1 MKRYIAMALGLLL
14 LAAPGAFA
22 QISTGNIYGTV
33 VDAQGGV
40 LPGATVTLSGDF
52 GTRTVVTTAGG
63 EFRFLS
69 LDSGRY
75 KLTVSLAGFAS
86 IAREVVVTS
95 GENVNLPFT
104 MKVAG
109 VQETVEVLGETPLVD
124 VKKRGTSTTMVTDEL
139 QKVPN
144 ARDPWGVLKN
154 VPGVLLDRMNIAG
167 NENGQQANA
176 GAKGTI
182 EGDKSWS
189 IDGLVVTD
197 MTATGGSPSYFDF
210 DAFQEIA
217 VTTGGA
223 DLQTASPG
231 IGINL
236 VTKRGTN
243 RLHGG
248 GRGFLTPHQMESSNL
263 PSALVG
269 DPRLENPD
277 GSFRD
282 QADHIQQINDYG
294 FDLGGPIIKDRL
306 WFYGSWGKQDI
317 RLVRLTGT
325 DDKTQLKSYN
335 VKLNWQAT
343 RNTMVSG
350 FFFDGIKA
358 KTGRSPGSGLNEPS
372 TFLWDQGNAYQ
383 ENRPHGLWKVEVNQT
398 FSPNFFVSA
407 KAAYYNTGF
416 GLFSRDENQSYTYDY
431 VAGQTVGAY
440 YDYFPVRPQKT
451 LDLGGN
457 YFFQGMGGS
466 HELKF
471 GFGYRE
477 VTTSTNFHWTGNQLV
492 GYINSATD
500 YEARLYR
507 EGAPGAEGKYMD
519 FYAGDVFTKDRL
531 SVNVGVRWDN
541 QKAKNTPASAPA
553 NASFPDILPGLTY
566 GGDTDYPI
574 NWKNI
579 SPRVGL
585 SYALDDARKT
595 VARASYAR
603 YYSQLQFTWV
613 QDENP
618 VTPGYLSY
626 GWNDANGDRLVQ
638 PDEVLFN
645 DFRGANGIDPN
656 NPTSAGSTPDR
667 IDRDLKAPHT
677 DEFIVGVD
685 HELMPN
691 FAVGAAYT
699 YRRNG
704 DLTYRPH
711 IAAACP
717 ANPTAGNCPII
728 QPNLYTPNDP
738 VSSGGYTVF
747 TYSPPDDLV
756 EAGSFGRLR
765 TNQPGYVQNFNGLD
779 LTMTKRLS
787 NKWMGRIAF
796 SWNAFKQNYSGVTPV
811 NGGGGTQGGIG
822 GPGGGR
828 YNGNPTPTDLNSLT
842 NDYVAAQS
850 GGSGRAT
857 FYTTPTWQIYANAL
871 YQLPWNLEA
880 SGAIFGRQGQIEP
893 LYIKASA
900 GADGSFNV
908 LATPTVDAVRYSGV
922 WDLDLRL
929 AKNVKLSESAAI
941 TLSIEG
947 FNIFNSGTTLQQ
959 FRQVNSDSFQR
970 IDEILSPRI
979 FRLGARL
986 TF

>member
-1 MKRYIAMALGLLL
+1 MKRYLALALALL
-14 LAAPGAFA
+14 LAGAGAAVA
-22 QISTGNIYGTV
+22 QIATGNIYGTV
-33 VDAQGGV
+33 TDEQGAV
-40 LPGATVTLSGDF
+40 LPAVTVTLSGDF
-52 GTRTVVTTAGG
+52 GTRTTTSSSRG
-63 EFRFLS
+63 EFRFLN

-75 KLTVSLAGFAS
+75 KLEVTMQGFGS
-86 IAREVVVTS
+86 VNREVVVTA

-104 MKVAG
+104 LKVAT
-109 VQETVEVLGETPLVD
+109 VQETIEVSGETPLVD
-124 VKKRGTSTTMVTDEL
+124 VKKRGTSTTLISDEL
-139 QKVPN
+139 EKVPN

-154 VPGVLLDRMNIAG
+154 VPGVMLDRMNIAG

-176 GAKGTI
+176 GAKGSI
-182 EGDKSWS
+182 EGDKTWA

-210 DAFQEIA
+210 DAFQEIN

-223 DLQTASPG
+223 NLVVGSPG

-243 RLHGG
+243 RFRGG
-248 GRGFLTPHQMESSNL
+248 ARGFLTHDDLQSSNL
-263 PSALVG
+263 PAALVH

-277 GSFRD
+277 GTFRD
-282 QADHIQQINDYG
+282 QADHIQQISDYG
-294 FDLGGPIIKDRL
+294 FDLGGPILKDKL
-306 WFYGSWGKQDI
+306 WFYGSWGRQDI
-317 RLVRLTGT
+317 RLVRLVGT
-325 DDKTQLKSYN
+325 PDKTKLTSYN

-343 RNTMVSG
+343 KDTMVSG
-350 FFFDGIKA
+350 FFFDGLKE

-372 TFLWDQGNAYQ
+372 SFLWDQSNAY
-383 ENRPHGLWKVEVNQT
+383 EKNRPHGLWKLEVNQT
-398 FSPNFFVSA
+398 FSPSFFMSA

-416 GLFSRDENQSYTYDY
+416 GLFSRDENTSYTYDY
-431 VAGQTVGAY
+431 VRGVTLGAF
-440 YDYFPVRPQKT
+440 YDYFPVRPQKA
-451 LDLGGN
+451 LDVDGD
-457 YFFQGMGGS
+457 YFVQATGGS

-492 GYINSATD
+492 GFINSDTD

-507 EGAPGAEGKYMD
+507 EGSPGALAKYTYL
-519 FYAGDVFTKDRL
+519 YAGDAFTRNRL
-531 SVNVGVRWDN
+531 SINAGVRWDL

-553 NASFPDILPGLTY
+553 NASFPDRLPGLTY
-566 GGDTDYPI
+566 AGDSSYPI
-574 NWKNI
+574 DWKNI
-579 SPRVGL
+579 EPRAGL
-585 SYALDDARKT
+585 SYALDSGEKT

-603 YYSQLQFTWV
+603 YASQLQFTWV

-618 VTPGYLSY
+618 VAPGYLAY

-638 PDEVLFN
+638 PDEVLF
-645 DFRGANGIDPN
+645 DEFKGAVGIDPA
-656 NPTSAGSTPDR
+656 NPTSAGSTPDKV
-667 IDRDLKAPHT
+667 DRNLKAPHT

-691 FAVGAAYT
+691 FALGVAYT
-699 YRRNG
+699 YRHNS

-711 IAAACP
+711 LAGPCDV
-717 ANPTAGNCPII
+717 NPTAASCPII
-728 QPNLYTPNDP
+728 QPQQYTANDP
-738 VSSGGYTVF
+738 VSAGGYTVT
-747 TYSPPDDLV
+747 TYSPSADLV
-756 EAGSFGRLR
+756 EAGNFGRLR
-765 TNQPGYVQNFNGLD
+765 TNQPGYTQNFNGVE
-779 LTMTKRLS
+779 LTLTKRLS
-787 NKWMGRIAF
+787 NRWMGRAAF
-796 SWNAFKQNYSGVTPV
+796 SWNAFKQNYSGVIPV

-857 FYTTPTWQIYANAL
+857 FYTTPRWQIYANAL
-871 YQLPWNLEA
+871 VQLPWNLEL
-880 SGAIFGRQGQIEP
+880 SGALFGRQGQIEP

-900 GADGSFNV
+900 GLDGSFNV
-908 LATPTVDAVRYSGV
+908 LATPTVDATRYSDV

-929 AKNVKLSESAAI
+929 ARNIKVGSTTV
-941 TLSIEG
+941 TLSAEG
-947 FNIFNSGTTLQQ
+947 FNIFNSGTTLQA
-959 FRQVNSDSFQR
+959 FRQVNSTDFLR

-979 FRLGARL
+979 FRLGARF